1 MFPLRKQKTT
11 ASLSVMEN
19 DAQLRESYDA
29 RAALADAQDAADRA
43 GRRVRSPR
51 GYYLAHGLAA
61 ALLVLGGTVAPRPWD
76 LIALVIAALSMGLLV
91 WWYQRSTGVWVTIA
105 QAHGTARRIWIGYG
119 VLFVVLVIGAMA
131 LADAGHA
138 WVGWPAAALALLAS
152 LAVGHFLEPRLPLAN
167 RLAEFGDGRE
177 GSEGTG
183 AGTGAGR

>member
-1 MFPLRKQKTT
+1 
-11 ASLSVMEN
+11 MEN
-19 DAQLRESYDA
+19 NPQLHEPYDA

-76 LIALVIAALSMGLLV
+76 LLALFIAALSMGLLV

-105 QAHGTARRIWIGYG
+105 QAHGAARRIWIGYG
-119 VLFVVLVIGAMA
+119 VLFVALVLGAIT
-131 LADAGHA
+131 LTDAGHT

-152 LAVGHFLEPRLPLAN
+152 LVVGHFLEPRLPLAH
-167 RLAEFGDGRE
+167 RLGELGGRE
-177 GSEGTG
+177 GTEGTADTG
-183 AGTGAGR
+183 AGEAGRR